1 MPRPGVQPAANNRFL
16 AVRQLG
22 MTDRLAGHQE
32 MPGFFV
38 LSIFGIFE
46 VRGEDDGGL
55 VVGGEDGKD
64 VPSVGGDDE
73 GGEEVEL
80 VGAVED
86 VARANGADVGVLA
99 LVEGAFDLDT
109 AEESV
114 VVGGDIVGGGFSPG
128 LGDAESA
135 LGGAL
140 HETEFGPLSAEFGV
154 LDVFAVVGHWSL
166 GETVLGAILECWLGA
181 GNRCAGGLEAGSSR

>member
-1 MPRPGVQPAANNRFL
+1 
-16 AVRQLG
+16 
-22 MTDRLAGHQE
+22 
-32 MPGFFV
+32 MPGLFV
-38 LSIFGIFE
+38 QGVFGFFE

-55 VVGGEDGKD
+55 VVGGEDGED
-64 VPSVGGDDE
+64 VPGVGGDDV

-80 VGAVED
+80 VGAVDD
-86 VARANGADVGVLA
+86 VAGADGADVGVVA

-114 VVGGDIVGGGFSPG
+114 VVGGEIVGSGFSPG

-140 HETEFGPLSAEFGV
+140 HETEFGPLAAKLGV
-154 LDVFAVVGHWSL
+154 FDGLVGMEHARVRLW
-166 GETVLGAILECWLGA
+166 
-181 GNRCAGGLEAGSSR
+181 